1 MLWYLPV
8 VPALGEAAAGGSE
21 VHGHP
26 QLHSEF
32 QANLGYLVSNK
43 DWKSTHGYGCR
54 DGKTEAQSVASAPSE
69 SQLEE
74 RAWVGSEKGE
84 MKEKRPPGPFPSA
97 WTPRSPTSPAGR
109 GAGAWERRGRP
120 QPCFLLAWLWT
131 APPPCSGCPLLGHL
145 AEGSCP
151 ALTVHVAAGHFTA
164 AAASS

>member
-26 QLHSEF
+26 QLHCEF

-84 MKEKRPPGPFPSA
+84 MKEKRPLGPFPSA
-97 WTPRSPTSPAGR
+97 GLPG
-109 GAGAWERRGRP
+109 
-120 QPCFLLAWLWT
+120 
-131 APPPCSGCPLLGHL
+131 PPPPLLG
-145 AEGSCP
+145 AVQERGSAGP
-151 ALTVHVAAGHFTA
+151 APAMFPVGMALDSPTPLQWLPSPWPLG
-164 AAASS
+164 

>member
-54 DGKTEAQSVASAPSE
+54 DGKTEAQRVAFAPSE

-84 MKEKRPPGPFPSA
+84 MKEKRPPGPFSSA

-109 GAGAWERRGRP
+109 GAGAWERRAGP
-120 QPCFLLAWLWT
+120 SHVSCWHGSGQPHPLA
-131 APPPCSGCPLLGHL
+131 
-145 AEGSCP
+145 
-151 ALTVHVAAGHFTA
+151 VAALSLATWLKEA
-164 AAASS
+164 VLP